1 MQHNYLKFLSIVRV
15 LFAILFF
22 NFLSIVFNPLSAQ
35 EIRVIKA
42 DELFS
47 LLEQCDEDKDLCI
60 YNFWATWCAP
70 CIREIPLFEKINSEN
85 KRVSI
90 RLISLDEA
98 EELHGRVT
106 LFVRKKDVKSEVFL
120 LDETDFNEI
129 IPRVSEEWSGAIPAT
144 IMIDKNGDRHFFE
157 REFKEGEL
165 QQTINSI
172 IQN

>member
-1 MQHNYLKFLSIVRV
+1 MSIVRV
-15 LFAILFF
+15 LFMIIFF
-22 NFLSIVFNPLSAQ
+22 IFLSFKFNPISAQ

-42 DELFS
+42 GELFS
-47 LLEQCDEDKDLCI
+47 LLEHCDEDKDLCI

-70 CIREIPLFEKINSEN
+70 CIREIPLFEKVNAEN

-90 RLISLDEA
+90 RLVSLDEV
-98 EELHGRVT
+98 EELHGSVK
-106 LFVRKKDVKSEVFL
+106 LFIRKKGIQSEVLL

-144 IMIDKNGDRHFFE
+144 IMIERNGDRHFFE